1 MTQSAESTDELRL
14 RLRYPAVCATC
25 GLALSTGSEAFWNRA
40 TKEVTCLA
48 CEPRAAEPSPGLAGA
63 SAAAESER
71 RRDRRVDDA
80 RRRYGDHAADVAR
93 AMAGRDMAATW
104 GKGSDGEERLAA
116 FVERDVGD
124 AVIPLYDRL
133 IPGTK
138 GNIDF
143 IFVAPSGVWVVDAKA
158 YDGKV
163 ERRAIGPFW
172 RRDNQIYVK
181 RRNRSAVAK
190 GMEKQVA
197 AVVAALQGDPAAAGL
212 DVHAGV
218 CFVESDWGLLDSPFQ
233 VGNVWML
240 YPGALRKRLTKAG
253 DLSREAMVHIAQRLD
268 LSLPSAATH

>member
-1 MTQSAESTDELRL
+1 
-14 RLRYPAVCATC
+14 
-25 GLALSTGSEAFWNRA
+25 
-40 TKEVTCLA
+40 
-48 CEPRAAEPSPGLAGA
+48 
-63 SAAAESER
+63 
-71 RRDRRVDDA
+71 
-80 RRRYGDHAADVAR
+80 
-93 AMAGRDMAATW
+93 MAATW